1 MVRRLS
7 LFLFLS
13 TAMGQGQA
21 LDPAPL
27 PPYEKCADAPYI
39 AETPEGIV
47 GGVNVEYDGNIA
59 IFSDGAC
66 FESKG
71 LQVRAK
77 EIRFDQD
84 KNEVSI
90 HDLTAQTRAYRF
102 RAREGLVRDR
112 VFRARGIGLTTCKCG
127 EDLRIVAEEAAFH
140 TESGLLILEQG
151 NLETYGLELARLERL
166 QIALDQPLT
175 TAIPGLSA
183 GGGGASSI
191 NVPLRFGYSFS
202 DGPTL
207 GVEDL
212 PLLGGTEGR
221 VSTTLT
227 LLGSNLAN
235 PATRAVT
242 LGAAVSEPEGSLRF
256 RLVFR
261 SQWSDFYSR
270 LVSGPL
276 FFGIDTN
283 RDQGTEA
290 TSRKSVFEMGLRQVF
305 RLEGLRLS
313 PFARVAEEQTTS
325 DGDPRPHSA
334 GDAYVSGLTAG
345 LELRYPLELKE
356 GATTIRLEPWALG
369 ALYDNDL
376 PYLAAG
382 FRLEGR
388 YSRDF
393 TLRLAYAYGWQNR
406 ISRYLYERRDPL
418 NLVSGELG
426 LSDLTLR
433 SSFDFLDGELGA
445 GVRYSPKLADGVL
458 TGEFRYREDFV
469 PNNDGFDH
477 QREFVLA
484 FEPNPLNC
492 SFSFALA
499 PNLGYDFWRG
509 GFSRAGLELR
519 YADCCLIWKVG
530 YQQVFIPQNSSE
542 GAAGR
547 FSFGLELR

>member
-1 MVRRLS
+1 MVRKLS
-7 LFLFLS
+7 LLLFFS
-13 TAMGQGQA
+13 TAMAQA
-21 LDPAPL
+21 PADDPA

-39 AETPEGIV
+39 AETPDGIV

-66 FESKG
+66 FDSKG

-77 EIRFDQD
+77 EIRFDRD

-90 HDLTAQTRAYRF
+90 QDLTAQTRAYRF
-102 RAREGLVRDR
+102 RARQGVVRER

-127 EDLRIVAEEAAFH
+127 EDLRIVAEEAAFN
-140 TESGLLILEQG
+140 TESGLLVLEQSE
-151 NLETYGLELARLERL
+151 LQTYGLELSRFKRL

-175 TAIPGLSA
+175 AAIPGLSA
-183 GGGGASSI
+183 GSGGAGSI
-191 NVPLRFGYSFS
+191 RVPLRFGYSFS

-212 PLLGGTEGR
+212 PMPTEEEGIN
-221 VSTTLT
+221 TTLT
-227 LLGSNLAN
+227 LLGSNLGN
-235 PATRAVT
+235 PATRSLT
-242 LGAAVSEPEGSLRF
+242 LGAAAFGAGSSLRF
-256 RLVFR
+256 RMVLR
-261 SQWSDFYSR
+261 SQWSDFYSHLER
-270 LVSGPL
+270 GPL
-276 FFGIDTN
+276 FFSANTN
-283 RDQGTEA
+283 RDQATEA
-290 TSRKSVFEMGLRQVF
+290 TSRKSLFELGLRQAF

-345 LELRYPLELKE
+345 LELRYPLELRE
-356 GATTIRLEPWALG
+356 GAMALRFEPWALG
-369 ALYDNDL
+369 AVYDNDL

-388 YSRDF
+388 YSRGF
-393 TLRLAYAYGWQNR
+393 TLRLAYDRSLQNR
-406 ISRYLYERRDPL
+406 TSRYLYERRDPVS
-418 NLVSGELG
+418 LVSGELG
-426 LSDLTLR
+426 LSDLALR

-445 GVRYSPKLADGVL
+445 GVRYSPRLPDGVL

-477 QREFVLA
+477 QRELVLA
-484 FEPNPLNC
+484 FEPNPLSC
-492 SFSFALA
+492 TFSFALA
-499 PNLGYDFWRG
+499 PSLGYDFWRG

-530 YQQVFIPQNSSE
+530 YQQVFIPQNSGES
-542 GAAGR
+542 AAGR
-547 FSFGLELR
+547 FTFGLELR